1 MRYLLSSIA
10 IAALAA
16 ATVQADP
23 GGGKGH
29 AGGNGAQSENPRG
42 GGNGADKGERGNG
55 KSSGNGGGDA
65 RGQAAAPQ
73 PNRAESER
81 NVRGD
86 QGRDGSHRQFPAQAQ
101 GETRGKNGNGKG
113 NDFGR
118 DDNRGESA
126 GQVIVRNVQPA
137 RVNWRDYDNHGLVN
151 GCPPGLA
158 KKHNG
163 CMPPGQAKHDD
174 QRRYDAN
181 WFGLRGLSDGSGY
194 RYIDG
199 NLVRLSPNG
208 AIAGYYPLLG
218 GALAVG
224 NPWPS
229 GWQPTPLSP
238 YYSDYYGLG
247 NDYRYFDGAIY
258 RVDPQTSAIQSIA
271 ALLTGDTFNVGQRL
285 PQGYSAYNVPTGYRD
300 QYIDGPDAQYRYNDG
315 YVYKVDTKTQLIAAA
330 IELLS

>member
-16 ATVQADP
+16 ATVHADP

-29 AGGNGAQSENPRG
+29 AGGNSAQSEAPRG

-55 KSSGNGGGDA
+55 KSGGNGNGDA
-65 RGQAAAPQ
+65 RGQVFESKPD
-73 PNRAESER
+73 RGMSER
-81 NVRGD
+81 GEH
-86 QGRDGSHRQFPAQAQ
+86 GRADKQHQLPAQARD
-101 GETRGKNGNGKG
+101 ERNMEGNGKG
-113 NDFGR
+113 AGR
-118 DDNRGESA
+118 DEKRGEYA
-126 GQVIVRNVQPA
+126 GRENAGNDKHA

-163 CMPPGQAKHDD
+163 CMPPGQAKHED

-285 PQGYSAYNVPTGYRD
+285 PQGYSAYNVPAGYRD

-315 YVYKVDTKTQLIAAA
+315 YVYKVDTRTQLIAAA